1 MYRNFNKEPIM
12 VEEKEKSDA
21 FDCLSV
27 TQVQVY
33 PFKEGP
39 SLGHMKGMASVVLND
54 QLMVRGLRIMDG
66 EAGLFVGYPVDPF
79 YKGEDY
85 RNVVCPI
92 TRTLREHIEACVLE
106 KYRYLMA
113 EG

>member
-1 MYRNFNKEPIM
+1 M

-21 FDCLSV
+21 FECLSV

-39 SLGHMKGMASVVLND
+39 SLGHFKGLAIVVLND
-54 QLMVRGLRIMDG
+54 QLVVRRLRIMDG
-66 EAGLFVGYPVDPF
+66 EDGLFVGYPPDPF
-79 YKGEDY
+79 FKGEASRY
-85 RNVVCPI
+85 LVSPI
-92 TRTLREHIEACVLE
+92 TRTLKEHIENCVLE
-106 KYRYLMA
+106 KYRELIA

>member
-1 MYRNFNKEPIM
+1 MI
-12 VEEKEKSDA
+12 EEKEKSDA

-39 SLGHMKGMASVVLND
+39 TMGHMKGMAIVVLND
-54 QLMVRGLRIMDG
+54 QLAIRGLRIMDG
-66 EAGLFVGYPVDPF
+66 EDGLFVGYPPDPF
-79 YKGEDY
+79 FKREDY
-85 RNVVCPI
+85 RYVAYPI
-92 TRTLREHIEACVLE
+92 TKSLKEHIEACVLE